1 MGEMESMPTYSIT
14 FEFGLMGFLVVVEMV
29 WVGFLGSLLFGY
41 HMNVIEV
48 VLLSVVG
55 YIGCRREQFFEML
68 VDMCGKNQK
77 G

>member
-1 MGEMESMPTYSIT
+1 MGEVKSTHAYSVT
-14 FEFGLMGFLVVVEMV
+14 FEFWLLAFLVVIEAV

-41 HMNVIEV
+41 HMIVTEV
-48 VLLSVVG
+48 VLLSVTG

-68 VDMCGKNQK
+68 TDRFRKKRK